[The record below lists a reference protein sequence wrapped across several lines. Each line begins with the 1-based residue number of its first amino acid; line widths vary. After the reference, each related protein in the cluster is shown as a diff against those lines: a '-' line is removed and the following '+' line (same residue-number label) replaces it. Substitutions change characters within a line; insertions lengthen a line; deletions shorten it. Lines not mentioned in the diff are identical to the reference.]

1 MDTDKL
7 YKLCTCMFIIGA
19 LGLEVLG
26 IVVLFY
32 ISILMGIGFVL
43 VMLMIDSL
51 ILYSYL
57 EYLTED

>member
-1 MDTDKL
+1 MDTDNL

-32 ISILMGIGFVL
+32 MNILAGIGFLLIVL
-43 VMLMIDSL
+43 MANSL

-57 EYLTED
+57 DYLED